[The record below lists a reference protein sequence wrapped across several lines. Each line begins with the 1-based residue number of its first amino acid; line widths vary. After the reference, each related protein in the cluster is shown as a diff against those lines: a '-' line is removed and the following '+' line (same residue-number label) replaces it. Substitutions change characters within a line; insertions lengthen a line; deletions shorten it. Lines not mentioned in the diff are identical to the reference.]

1 MAEQPTEGGVG
12 PEKGSAEAQRVI
24 KASEYG
30 ARAPRRPWLRWL
42 LILIAVGWSLFQLYA
57 TYSGAISPQKLGAIH
72 LAFGFALAFLA
83 YPPKRGAV
91 EHIAWYDWLLAIA
104 GIATA
109 LYIVVN
115 YYNLIAVQGGLPL
128 TRDVW
133 MGSVLLVILACAAA
147 RIVGL
152 ALPTI
157 AGLVI
162 LYGITGPAGI
172 IPLTPPDVIFLHN
185 GYDWPQIIQQ
195 LYITTEGIWGTP
207 IQVSASFVFLFV
219 LFGALLDRAGAGQY
233 FVDLAYSGL
242 GAYRGG
248 PAKAAVVAS
257 LLTGIV
263 SGSSTANTVT
273 TGTFTIPLM
282 KRIGY
287 PAVKAGAIECAAST
301 NGQLMPPIMGAAAFI
316 MATFLNLPYSQ
327 LILYAFVPALLA
339 YMGLVFTVHLEALK
353 LNLAGVPRAELPPF
367 WPTFLKG
374 AHYLIPVAFL
384 LYELMWVQL
393 TPERSVLNAL
403 VVLILLILAQEACRG
418 VRARHGGWRG
428 GMRGLWRGGHLVFQG
443 LEQGG
448 RNMTTI
454 AIATAAAGI
463 IVGMVTMTN
472 LGYGLTQVIGV
483 LSQGHIWLVLI
494 LAAVT
499 SLLLGIGLPT
509 TANYVVMAAL
519 VAPVIANL
527 AGDIG
532 MAVPMVAIHL
542 FVFYFGI
549 LADDTP
555 PVGLAA
561 YAAAAIS
568 RADPVHTGVQG
579 FIYDLRTV
587 ILPFM
592 FFFNPELI
600 LHVESWYRGVW
611 VVFTAATG
619 MLAFV
624 AATQG
629 YLVTRMHWYE
639 RLLVLGGAL
648 MMIKPG
654 LTTDLPGLALLG
666 LVFLFHRHRSI
677 AAGGP
682 SSLFGRGSYPAA
694 QHSDRSPP
702 RSRR

>member
-1 MAEQPTEGGVG
+1 MAHRATDDRDDTARVDEKQDGSDEALRIAESEQ
-12 PEKGSAEAQRVI
+12 
-24 KASEYG
+24 G
-30 ARAPRRPWLRWL
+30 ARKPHRRWQRWL

-57 TYSGAISPQKLGAIH
+57 TYFGSLSPQKLGAIH
-72 LAFGFALAFLA
+72 LAFGFTLAFLS
-83 YPPKRGAV
+83 YPGKRGLS
-91 EHIAWYDWLLAIA
+91 ERIPWHDWLLA
-104 GIATA
+104 GVGVATA

-115 YYNLIAVQGGLPL
+115 YYNLVAVQGGLPI

-133 MGSVLLVILACAAA
+133 MGSLLLITLGLAAA
-147 RIVGL
+147 RVVGI
-152 ALPTI
+152 ALPII
-157 AGLVI
+157 ASIVI

-172 IPLTPPDVIFLHN
+172 IPLTPPDVLFLHN
-185 GYDWPQIIQQ
+185 GYDWRQIVQQ

-242 GAYRGG
+242 GTYRGG

-282 KRIGY
+282 KKIGY
-287 PAVKAGAIECAAST
+287 PALKAGAIECAAST

-316 MATFLNLPYSQ
+316 MATFLNMPYSE
-327 LILYAFVPALLA
+327 LILYALVPALLS

-353 LNLAGVPRAELPPF
+353 LNLSGMPRAELPPF
-367 WPTFLKG
+367 WPTFIKG
-374 AHYLIPVAFL
+374 VHYLVPVAFL

-393 TPERSVLNAL
+393 TPERSALNAL
-403 VVLILLILAQEACRG
+403 ALLVIVIFAQEA
-418 VRARHGGWRG
+418 WRG
-428 GMRGLWRGGHLVFQG
+428 LRRAGGVKGAAAGLWQGARLVFEG
-443 LEQGG
+443 LEKGA

-483 LSQGHIWLVLI
+483 LSMGNIWLVLI
-494 LAAVT
+494 LAALT
-499 SLLLGIGLPT
+499 SLILGIGLPT
-509 TANYVVMAAL
+509 TANYIVMAAL

-527 AGDIG
+527 ASDVGLD
-532 MAVPMVAIHL
+532 VPIVAIHL

-561 YAAAAIS
+561 YAASAIS
-568 RADPVHTGVQG
+568 RADPVRTGVQG
-579 FIYDLRTV
+579 FTYDLRTV

-600 LHVESWYRGVW
+600 LHVESWLRGSW
-611 VVFTAATG
+611 VIATAAIG

-629 YLVTRMHWYE
+629 YLVTRMRWYE
-639 RLLVLGGAL
+639 RLLVLGCAL
-648 MMIKPG
+648 AMIKPG
-654 LTTDLPGLALLG
+654 LITDVVGLPFLAL
-666 LVFLFHRHRSI
+666 VFVYHRHRSM
-677 AAGGP
+677 AGGGP
-682 SSLFGRGSYPAA
+682 SSPFGRGSYPVEQRATG
-694 QHSDRSPP
+694 H
-702 RSRR
+702 

>member
-1 MAEQPTEGGVG
+1 MAEQPAHGTTDKER
-12 PEKGSAEAQRVI
+12 AEAQRIVQ
-24 KASEYG
+24 ASEFG
-30 ARAPRRPWLRWL
+30 ARVPRRPWLRWL
-42 LILIAVGWSLFQLYA
+42 LVLIAVGWSLFQLYA
-57 TYSGAISPQKLGAIH
+57 TYFGAITPQKLGAIH

-83 YPPKRGAV
+83 YPGKKGPAER
-91 EHIAWYDWLLAIA
+91 IPWSDWLLAIA
-104 GIATA
+104 GVVTS

-115 YYNLIAVQGGLPL
+115 YYNLVAVQGGLPI

-133 MGSVLLVILACAAA
+133 AGSVLL
-147 RIVGL
+147 IVL
-152 ALPTI
+152 ALAASRLVGIALPII
-157 AGLVI
+157 AGIAI
-162 LYGITGPAGI
+162 LYGVTGPAGI
-172 IPLTPPDVIFLHN
+172 IPVTPPDVIFLHN
-185 GYDWPQIIQQ
+185 GYDWRQIVQQ

-242 GAYRGG
+242 GTYRGG

-257 LLTGIV
+257 LLTGII

-282 KRIGY
+282 KKIGY
-287 PAVKAGAIECAAST
+287 PAVKAGATECAAST

-316 MATFLNLPYSQ
+316 MATFLNIPYSQ
-327 LILYAFVPALLA
+327 LILYAIVPALLS
-339 YMGLVFTVHLEALK
+339 YIGLLFTVHLEALK
-353 LNLAGVPRAELPPF
+353 LNLAGMPRAELPPF
-367 WPTFLKG
+367 WSTFMKG

-393 TPERSVLNAL
+393 TPARSALNAL
-403 VVLILLILAQEACRG
+403 LMLIVLILIQE
-418 VRARHGGWRG
+418 VWR
-428 GMRGLWRGGHLVFQG
+428 GMRGGEGVAAGLWKGVKAVFQG
-443 LEQGG
+443 LEMGA

-483 LSQGHIWLVLI
+483 LSFGNIWLVLI

-499 SLLLGIGLPT
+499 SLILGIGLPT
-509 TANYVVMAAL
+509 TANYIVMAAL

-527 AGDIG
+527 AGDAGI
-532 MAVPMVAIHL
+532 AVPMVAIHL

-568 RADPVHTGVQG
+568 RADPIRTGVQG
-579 FIYDLRTV
+579 FTYDLRTA

-592 FFFNPELI
+592 FFFNPEL
-600 LHVESWYRGVW
+600 LLYEVESWYRGVW
-611 VVFTAATG
+611 VIFTAMTG

-624 AATQG
+624 ATIQG
-629 YLVTRMHWYE
+629 YLVTWVRWYE
-639 RLLVLGGAL
+639 RLLILGGAL
-648 MMIKPG
+648 LMIKPG
-654 LTTDLPGLALLG
+654 LMTDIPGLILLA
-666 LVFLFHRHRSI
+666 LVFIYHRHRSI
-677 AAGGP
+677 SGGGP
-682 SSLFGRGSYPAA
+682 SALFGKGSYPAR
-694 QHSDRSPP
+694 QRSAG
-702 RSRR
+702 